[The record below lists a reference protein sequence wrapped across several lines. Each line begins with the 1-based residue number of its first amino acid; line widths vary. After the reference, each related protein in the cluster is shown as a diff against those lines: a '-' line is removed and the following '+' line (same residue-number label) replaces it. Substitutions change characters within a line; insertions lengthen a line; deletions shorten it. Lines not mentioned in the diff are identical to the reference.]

1 MASKAHSPTRTVTE
15 FDAKASQVIEAKNQR
30 LQQILENDEKMRVY
44 HHNKLEKS
52 SPVFANTKV
61 TSCSSVLMSNGLS
74 VAIPFRSGSNF
85 RGHANKEKLVSMT
98 Q

>member
-1 MASKAHSPTRTVTE
+1 MDKSSASPRNPTKEEQDKAKLVAYT
-15 FDAKASQVIEAKNQR
+15 QR
-30 LQQILENDEKMRVY
+30 MERILQNDEKMRVY

-74 VAIPFRSGSNF
+74 VAMPFRAGSNN
-85 RGHANKEKLVSMT
+85 RIHAKRNDKLVSVT

>member
-1 MASKAHSPTRTVTE
+1 MDRSHASPRNPTQEDKER
-15 FDAKASQVIEAKNQR
+15 AKLEAYTQR
-30 LQQILENDEKMRVY
+30 MDRILQNDEKMRVY

-52 SPVFANTKV
+52 SPIFANTKV

-74 VAIPFRSGSNF
+74 VAMAFRAGSNT
-85 RGHANKEKLVSMT
+85 RIQAKRNEKLVSVT